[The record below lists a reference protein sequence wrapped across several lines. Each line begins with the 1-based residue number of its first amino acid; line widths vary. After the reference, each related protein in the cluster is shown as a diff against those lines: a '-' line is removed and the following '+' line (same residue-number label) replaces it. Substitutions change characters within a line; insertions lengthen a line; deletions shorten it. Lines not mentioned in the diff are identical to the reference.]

1 MSENLCSSARSVEWA
16 SVPPLATRDVATRT
30 AYSRSIFQPPRRISN
45 ALVPSENPVDLS
57 HIHVRDRPA
66 QRTEILRHLIRSMES
81 DQGGRH
87 DWIAQGPAQR
97 ELRQG
102 LVVFRGEALQLV
114 DRGKIARELRGSEQR
129 AEQVPSRCRSRL
141 RLGRARHYAVSPDGP
156 PLSCGRSHGEPD
168 P

>member
-30 AYSRSIFQPPRRISN
+30 AYARSIFQPPQRIGD

-57 HIHVRDRPA
+57 YIRIRRRPA
-66 QRTEILRHLIRSMES
+66 RGAEILRHLIRSTES

-102 LVVFRGEALQLV
+102 LVVF
-114 DRGKIARELRGSEQR
+114 
-129 AEQVPSRCRSRL
+129 
-141 RLGRARHYAVSPDGP
+141 
-156 PLSCGRSHGEPD
+156 
-168 P
+168 

>member
-30 AYSRSIFQPPRRISN
+30 AYARSIVQPPRRIGD
-45 ALVPSENPVDLS
+45 ALVPSEHPVDLS
-57 HIHVRDRPA
+57 HICIRDRPA
-66 QRTEILRHLIRSMES
+66 QRAKILCHLIRSTES

-102 LVVFRGEALQLV
+102 FVVFRGEALQFV
-114 DRGKIARELRGSEQR
+114 DRGKVARELRGSEQGT
-129 AEQVPSRCRSRL
+129 EQVEIAEHAAP
-141 RLGRARHYAVSPDGP
+141 
-156 PLSCGRSHGEPD
+156 
-168 P
+168 